1 MRIPPALTTLA
12 FALTAILVACGSSSH
27 SNASAGG
34 SPSNVGATVELK
46 NIAFNPPS
54 VTIKSGQSVLW
65 KFDDGSIAH
74 NVTGDGYRSSD
85 MSSGTYNHTFTSSGT
100 YHYQC
105 TIHSGMTGQVIVS
118 P

>member
-1 MRIPPALTTLA
+1 MRWLAAIALV
-12 FALTAILVACGSSSH
+12 AILAACGSSSN
-27 SNASAGG
+27 SSASSGG
-34 SPSNVGATVELK
+34 APSNLGATVELK
-46 NIAFNPPS
+46 NNAFNPPA

-85 MSSGTYNHTFTSSGT
+85 MSSGTYSHKFTSAGT

-105 TIHSGMTGQVIVS
+105 TIHSGMTGQVIVN